1 MNRRIQTV
9 LLLGWILWFTQEE
22 SRPTLVQPTHWSM
35 LGRFDL
41 ESECNAFGQRLVG
54 QLGNVSPQKG
64 YSRGKASMSLIDTRR
79 ESQQNEIQDQEQT
92 TLYCISEDVDPRPPT
107 KK

>member
-22 SRPTLVQPTHWSM
+22 SKPTLVQPTHWSM

-41 ESECNAFGQRLVG
+41 ESSCNAFGQRLVD
-54 QLGNVSPQKG
+54 QLGHLSPQKG
-64 YSRGKASMSLIDTRR
+64 YSRGTAFMSLIDTRR
-79 ESQQNEIQDQEQT
+79 EDQQNDIQHEVQT
-92 TLYCISEDVDPRPPT
+92 TLYCISEDVDPRPLT